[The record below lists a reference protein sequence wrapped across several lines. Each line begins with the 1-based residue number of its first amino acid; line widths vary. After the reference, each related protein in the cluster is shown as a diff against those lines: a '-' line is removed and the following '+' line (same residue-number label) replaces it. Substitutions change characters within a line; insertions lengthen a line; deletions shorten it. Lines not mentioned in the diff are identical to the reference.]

1 MTAPP
6 VTAPPVLGD
15 PSECPDPEDPM
26 RQEDTVRPEPST
38 RYAELAEVV
47 RSGFVESRH
56 FGSLVALAPDG
67 RPVIELGDP
76 NEPVIPRSSA
86 KPFQA
91 LACLRAGAP
100 LVGAHVAIA
109 AGSHT
114 GQDFHVHAVGEILA
128 AAGLTGDALRCP
140 PSRPEDEA
148 AYRAMI
154 GRGEADSR
162 ERMNCS
168 GKHAAMLAACV
179 AAGWP
184 TDGYLDPAHPLQVLV
199 REGIEESAGESTVH
213 TAVDGCGAPVFAMT
227 LTGLARGVRALATS
241 SDGPGRTVADAMRE
255 HPRYVGGDGQ
265 ANTEVMR
272 LLPGVVVKGGAE
284 GVFVA
289 ATTAGHAVAVKVID
303 GSPRATTALALA
315 ALRTLGVD
323 TAAAHEWASVPVPGG
338 GLPVGEV
345 RVTAMPT

>member
-1 MTAPP
+1 M
-6 VTAPPVLGD
+6 
-15 PSECPDPEDPM
+15 
-26 RQEDTVRPEPST
+26 RPEPSP

-67 RPVIELGDP
+67 RPAIEVGDP
-76 NEPVIPRSSA
+76 NDPVIPRSSA

-100 LVGAHVAIA
+100 LHGAHVAIA

-114 GQDFHVHAVGEILA
+114 GQDFHVHAVHEILT
-128 AAGLTGDALRCP
+128 AAGLTADALRCP

-154 GRGEADSR
+154 GRGEGDSR

-184 TDGYLDPAHPLQVLV
+184 TDGYLDPAHPLQRLV
-199 REGIEESAGESTVH
+199 REGIEELSGEPVAH

-227 LTGLARGVRALATS
+227 LTGLARGARALAVATS
-241 SDGPGRTVADAMRE
+241 GPERTVAEAMRA
-255 HPRYVGGDGQ
+255 HPEFVGGEGQ

-272 LLPGVVVKGGAE
+272 LLPGALVKGGAE

-315 ALRTLGVD
+315 ALRALGVD
-323 TAAAHEWASVPVPGG
+323 TEAAREWASVPVLGG

-345 RVTAMPT
+345 RVTADLPN

>member
-1 MTAPP
+1 MTS
-6 VTAPPVLGD
+6 VT
-15 PSECPDPEDPM
+15 SM
-26 RQEDTVRPEPST
+26 Q
-38 RYAELAEVV
+38 YAELAEVV

-67 RPVIELGDP
+67 RTAISLGTP
-76 NEPVIPRSSA
+76 NEPVVPRSSA

-100 LVGAHVAIA
+100 LHGEHVAIA

-114 GQDFHVHAVGEILA
+114 GQDFHVRAVDEILA
-128 AAGLTGDALRCP
+128 AARLGVDALRCP

-154 GRGEADSR
+154 GRGETESR
-162 ERMNCS
+162 VRMNCS

-179 AAGWP
+179 AAGWS
-184 TDGYLDPAHPLQVLV
+184 TDDYLAPEHPLQLLV
-199 REGIEESAGESTVH
+199 REGIEELADERVAH

-227 LTGLARGVRALATS
+227 LAGLARGVRALATAP
-241 SDGPGRTVADAMRE
+241 DGPAQAVAAAMRA
-255 HPRYVGGDGQ
+255 HPAHVGGDGQ

-272 LLPGVVVKGGAE
+272 LLPGTLVKGGAE

-289 ATTAGHAVAVKVID
+289 ATTAGHAVALKVVD

-315 ALRTLGVD
+315 ALHTLGVD
-323 TAAAHEWASVPVPGG
+323 TTAAREWASVPVLGG
-338 GLPVGEV
+338 GLPVGEI
-345 RVTAMPT
+345 RLTPILT

>member
-1 MTAPP
+1 M
-6 VTAPPVLGD
+6 
-15 PSECPDPEDPM
+15 
-26 RQEDTVRPEPST
+26 RPEPSP

-56 FGSLVALAPDG
+56 FGTLVALAPDG
-67 RPVIELGDP
+67 RPAIEVGAP
-76 NEPVIPRSSA
+76 NDPVIPRSSA

-100 LVGAHVAIA
+100 LHGAHVAIA

-114 GQDFHVHAVGEILA
+114 GQDFHVHAVHEILT
-128 AAGLTGDALRCP
+128 AAGLTADALRCP

-148 AYRAMI
+148 AYRALI
-154 GRGEADSR
+154 GRGEGDSR

-184 TDGYLDPAHPLQVLV
+184 TDGYLDPAHPLQLLV
-199 REGIEESAGESTVH
+199 REGIEELAGEPVAH

-227 LTGLARGVRALATS
+227 PTGLARGVRALAVATS
-241 SDGPGRTVADAMRE
+241 GPERTVAEAMRA
-255 HPRYVGGDGQ
+255 HPEFVGGDGQ

-272 LLPGVVVKGGAE
+272 LLPGTLVKGGAE

-315 ALRTLGVD
+315 ALRALGVD
-323 TAAAHEWASVPVPGG
+323 TEAAREWASVPVLGG

-345 RVTAMPT
+345 RVTADLAN

>member
-1 MTAPP
+1 
-6 VTAPPVLGD
+6 
-15 PSECPDPEDPM
+15 M
-26 RQEDTVRPEPST
+26 RPEDTVPHESTT

-67 RPVIELGDP
+67 RPALELGVP
-76 NEPVIPRSSA
+76 NEPVVPRSSA

-91 LACLRAGAP
+91 LACLQAGAP
-100 LVGAHVAIA
+100 LSGAHVAIA

-114 GQDFHVHAVGEILA
+114 GQDFHVDAVEDILTRS
-128 AAGLTGDALRCP
+128 GLTFDALGCP
-140 PSRPEDEA
+140 PDRPEDENT
-148 AYRAMI
+148 YREMI
-154 GRGEADSR
+154 ARGEENTR

-179 AAGWP
+179 ASGWP
-184 TDGYLDPAHPLQVLV
+184 TEGYLDPGHPLQVLV
-199 REGIEESAGESTVH
+199 REGIEELAGESVAH

-227 LTGLARGVRALATS
+227 LTGLARGVRALATATT
-241 SDGPGRTVADAMRE
+241 GPGRVVAKAMRE
-255 HPRYVGGDGQ
+255 HPAYVGGDGQ

-272 LLPGVVVKGGAE
+272 LLPGVLVKGGAE

-315 ALRTLGVD
+315 ALHTLGVD
-323 TAAAHEWASVPVPGG
+323 VSAAHEWTTVPVLGG

-345 RVTAMPT
+345 RVTSHLA

>member
-1 MTAPP
+1 M
-6 VTAPPVLGD
+6 
-15 PSECPDPEDPM
+15 
-26 RQEDTVRPEPST
+26 RPEPSP

-67 RPVIELGDP
+67 RPAIEVGDP
-76 NEPVIPRSSA
+76 FDPVIPRSSA

-100 LVGAHVAIA
+100 LHGAHVAIA

-114 GQDFHVHAVGEILA
+114 GQDFHVHAVREILT
-128 AAGLTGDALRCP
+128 AAGLTAHALRCP

-154 GRGEADSR
+154 GRGEEDSR

-179 AAGWP
+179 TAGWP
-184 TDGYLDPAHPLQVLV
+184 TDGYLDPAHPLQRLV
-199 REGIEESAGESTVH
+199 REGIEELAGEPVAH

-227 LTGLARGVRALATS
+227 PIGLARGVRALAVATS
-241 SDGPGRTVADAMRE
+241 GPERTVAEAMRE
-255 HPRYVGGDGQ
+255 HPEFVGGDGQ

-272 LLPGVVVKGGAE
+272 LLPGTLVKGGAE

-315 ALRTLGVD
+315 ALRALGVD
-323 TAAAHEWASVPVPGG
+323 TEAARAWASVPVLGG

-345 RVTAMPT
+345 RVTADLST

>member
-1 MTAPP
+1 MNTPTIVGRSARPAP
-6 VTAPPVLGD
+6 
-15 PSECPDPEDPM
+15 EPEDPM
-26 RQEDTVRPEPST
+26 RAEQSPSEPSP

-56 FGSLVALAPDG
+56 FGSLVALGPDG
-67 RPVIELGDP
+67 RPALELGVP
-76 NEPVIPRSSA
+76 GEPVVPRSSA

-100 LVGAHVAIA
+100 LRGAHVAIA

-114 GQDFHVHAVGEILA
+114 GQDFHVEAVEEILA
-128 AAGLTGDALRCP
+128 GAGLTGEALRCP
-140 PSRPEDEA
+140 ASRPEDEA
-148 AYRAMI
+148 TYRAMI
-154 GRGEADSR
+154 GRGEPDTR

-184 TDGYLDPAHPLQVLV
+184 TEGYLDPNHPLQLLV
-199 REGIEESAGESTVH
+199 REGIEELAAERVAH

-227 LTGLARGVRALATS
+227 LTGLARGIRALAIAGS
-241 SDGPGRTVADAMRE
+241 GPERTVATAMRE
-255 HPRYVGGDGQ
+255 HPAYVGGDGQ

-272 LLPGVVVKGGAE
+272 LLPGVLAKGGAE

-289 ATTAGHAVAVKVID
+289 ATTAGHAVAIKVID

-323 TAAAHEWASVPVPGG
+323 TAEAHEWTTVPVLGG
-338 GLPVGEV
+338 GEPVGEV
-345 RVTAMPT
+345 RVSSPLT